1 MMRKPWYHDTCETC
15 HARTIAPCGGIGI
28 MSPYFLEVKG
38 CFWHSHSCTNGRKPS
53 TNVDYWTPKLLRNR
67 KRDSTNERKLLR
79 LGWSVYCLWECKL
92 GKLTESELREL
103 LRRMLPK
110 K

>member
-38 CFWHSHSCTNGRKPS
+38 CFW
-53 TNVDYWTPKLLRNR
+53 PKLLRNR